1 MTKTQKILDK
11 LRRARKAVAAGAT
24 SVGTAVAMFVPDYDD
39 EYKVG
44 VGVVLGIISAA
55 IVYFTPNQE

>member
-1 MTKTQKILDK
+1 MTRTQKILDK

-24 SVGTAVAMFVPDYDD
+24 SIGTAVVTFVPDYDD

-44 VGVVLGIISAA
+44 VGVVLGIISAV
-55 IVYFTPNQE
+55 IVYYTPNQE

>member
-1 MTKTQKILDK
+1 MILDK
-11 LRRARKAVAAGAT
+11 LRRARKAVAAAAA
-24 SVGTAVAMFVPDYDD
+24 SLGTAVIAFIPAYDD

-55 IVYFTPNQE
+55 IVYFTPNRS